1 MKIVVLEIYHYHRN
15 RVSNV
20 EIEVFETK
28 DTCKEYVNKYFE
40 QINYENF
47 VENNYTEG
55 GWILNEYRE
64 DYMYN
69 VSEKTVK

>member
-1 MKIVVLEIYHYHRN
+1 MKIVVLEIYRYDRN

-55 GWILNEYRE
+55 GWILNEYE